1 VVLNTSFNLHEPI
14 VETPKDAISC
24 YLRTQMDVLVIGNL
38 YSARE
43 GRPMQARERDEVRSA
58 ATYDIASA
66 K

>member
-1 VVLNTSFNLHEPI
+1 
-14 VETPKDAISC
+14 
-24 YLRTQMDVLVIGNL
+24 MDVLVIGNL

-43 GRPMQARERDEVRSA
+43 GRSMQARQRDEAESP